1 MILLLL
7 LPFLFGNFVQKWY
20 FPQGVNGFG
29 NTTMQITD
37 TDRDTHL
44 EFIFT
49 TYGSWPPYIYI
60 YELHL
65 PNSWQIDSIAYPYAP
80 LLWDSGDFD
89 LDGLFDL
96 VMQCGNTNPYW
107 MGITIF
113 ESPDS
118 FSYPTQEVWRDTVGQ
133 PVVASI
139 SVYDADRDML
149 PEIFDN
155 NGNGQPHW
163 IWVYES
169 TGNNQYDTVCTFN
182 PMVDTFECGFNSTH
196 AFGDYDG
203 DSRVEFVAGDLSGY
217 YWVFES
223 PSNDTYE
230 QVHQGQLSTGNV
242 KDCFVVPDADGDG
255 KPEFVVKG
263 FGILNAQIHAFV
275 FEATGDNTYE
285 IIETFTLPGGDYY
298 GGYSDVGDV
307 DGDGIPEIAL
317 EGHQTVHIIKAAGND
332 SFYVWETL
340 PGNTGGSS
348 VRVFDVDGN
357 GLSEVVISGNNQT
370 RIYEYEVG
378 IAEDDESTSLMAA
391 FEVRPNPFRDILNIR
406 LHTQTKGEMTVN
418 VYDVSGR
425 LTKTL
430 YSGSFD
436 GSRTLMWQGDDN
448 NGIQVP
454 PGVYFVRFEHF
465 DLQRVFCSKITK
477 MR

>member
-1 MILLLL
+1 MCLLL
-7 LPFLFGNFVQKWY
+7 LPFLYGNFVQKWY
-20 FPQGVNGFG
+20 IPQGISGFG
-29 NTTMQITD
+29 NTTMQIVD
-37 TDRDTHL
+37 TDQDGRL
-44 EFIFT
+44 ELIFT
-49 TYGSWPPYIYI
+49 TYGSWPPYIYL
-60 YELHL
+60 YELH
-65 PNSWQIDSIAYPYAP
+65 PPDTWQVDSIPLIGGD
-80 LLWDSGDFD
+80 LLWDAGDFD
-89 LDGLFDL
+89 DDGFYDL
-96 VMQCGNTNPYW
+96 ALQFHIESPGLAD
-107 MGITIF
+107 GIMVF

-118 FSYPTQEVWRDTVGQ
+118 FSYPTQEVWRDTVGFALVTPICVHDIDQ
-133 PVVASI
+133 
-139 SVYDADRDML
+139 DGL
-149 PEIFDN
+149 PEVVKVIGDTTD
-155 NGNGQPHW
+155 
-163 IWVYES
+163 IDIYES
-169 TGNNQYDTVCTFN
+169 VGDNLYDRTFRFTSAATHA
-182 PMVDTFECGFNSTH
+182 PMSTI
-196 AFGDYDG
+196 AFGDFDMDG
-203 DSRVEFVAGDLSGY
+203 QREFIFGYSGGEYSILECTGDNY
-217 YWVFES
+217 YGEILLGEL
-223 PSNDTYE
+223 PTLNI
-230 QVHQGQLSTGNV
+230 Q
-242 KDCFVVPDADGDG
+242 DCFCVPDADGDG

-263 FGILNAQIHAFV
+263 FVIPTAQIDAFI

-285 IIETFTLPGGDYY
+285 IITTFTLPGGDYY
-298 GGYSDVGDV
+298 GGYSDAGDV
-307 DGDGIPEIAL
+307 DGDDIPEIAL
-317 EGHQTVHIIKAAGND
+317 EGRQTVHIIKAAGND

-391 FEVRPNPFRDILNIR
+391 FEVRPNPFRNILNIR
-406 LHTQTKGEMTVN
+406 LRTQTKGEMTVN